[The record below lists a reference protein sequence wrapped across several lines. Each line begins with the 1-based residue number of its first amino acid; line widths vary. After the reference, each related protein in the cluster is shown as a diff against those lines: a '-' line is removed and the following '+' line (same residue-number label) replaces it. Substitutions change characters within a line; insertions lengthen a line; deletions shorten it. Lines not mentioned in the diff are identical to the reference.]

1 MRAHRFSPF
10 APAPMPARAGRSRAD
25 LKIASGS
32 PFEMSQQRGASCRQR
47 AAHRCGLEPTRSSDA
62 HRAVVAA
69 VLVVAR
75 LVPLVF
81 TAILGALRSDAV
93 IDEEARQVAT

>member
-1 MRAHRFSPF
+1 MIGL
-10 APAPMPARAGRSRAD
+10 PALMAVLQAVGRLTPRRS
-25 LKIASGS
+25 
-32 PFEMSQQRGASCRQR
+32 
-47 AAHRCGLEPTRSSDA
+47 AHRCGLEPTRSSDA

>member
-1 MRAHRFSPF
+1 
-10 APAPMPARAGRSRAD
+10 
-25 LKIASGS
+25 
-32 PFEMSQQRGASCRQR
+32 
-47 AAHRCGLEPTRSSDA
+47 
-62 HRAVVAA
+62 VVAA